1 MVPLACYSNTILA
14 SNFGTE
20 FLKMLP
26 LLLAL
31 IVLLIFSAFFSSCE
45 TALSSVNVIRLKNMV
60 EEKKKGAR
68 KALYLAEKFDV
79 ILVTLLVGNNLVNIG
94 ATTIAA
100 VIFGKLIANPTVAN
114 LVNTLGMTVIVLIF
128 GEITPKSYAKENPE
142 KVCLRFSG
150 TLYVIHKI
158 LWPFTWI
165 FYNIRKLVMKK
176 AVKGNSPQVTE
187 EELESII
194 ETMED
199 EGVIENDDAE
209 LMQNALDIND
219 TEVYQIMT
227 PRVDVVAINV
237 DDDIENIK
245 KVFFEFQYSRIPVYD
260 KDKDNMVGI
269 LRERDFFTAYLNSPD
284 HKFNVRSIMST
295 PYFVSKTKKI
305 DDLIREMQEL
315 KKHFAIVLDEY
326 GGTSGIVTMEDALE
340 ELVGEIYDEYD
351 DAPELDFNY
360 KKITDNKYIVNPD
373 MDLEDLF
380 EELQLGKKPETNYRD
395 LGGFIY
401 ELCEEPPFKGK
412 VVKVESVYDNQE
424 DLDNPIHKEYE
435 LSFTIDRVIKR
446 RIKSLILEINEINIP
461 EEKEE
466 SKEKDKEKD
475 KDEKNNK
482 DKQKDKDKEK
492 DN

>member
-14 SNFGTE
+14 GNVFITN
-20 FLKMLP
+20 LP
-26 LLLAL
+26 LIIAL
-31 IVLLIFSAFFSSCE
+31 IILLLFSAFFSCSE
-45 TALSSVNVIRLKNMV
+45 TAYSSVNIIRLKNYV
-60 EEKKKGAR
+60 DEKKKGAR

-79 ILVTLLVGNNLVNIG
+79 TLVTLLVGNNLVNIG

-100 VIFGKLIANPTVAN
+100 YVIGSMIVNPTVAN
-114 LVNTLGMTVIVLIF
+114 IVNTFGMTIIVLIF

-142 KVCLRFSG
+142 KVALFLSG
-150 TLYVIHKI
+150 PLFIIQKL

-165 FYNIRKLVMKK
+165 FYKIRKFMMRKNDKNDV
-176 AVKGNSPQVTE
+176 PQVTE

-237 DDDIENIK
+237 DEDIEKIK
-245 KVFFEFQYSRIPVYD
+245 NVFFEYQYSRIPVYEN
-260 KDKDNMVGI
+260 DKDNMIGI
-269 LRERDFFTAYLNSPD
+269 LRERDFFTAYIKNNNS
-284 HKFNVRSIMST
+284 KFNIRSIMSS
-295 PYFVSKTKKI
+295 PYFVSRTTKV
-305 DDLIREMQEL
+305 DDLIREMQDV

-351 DAPELDFNY
+351 DAPELDYQFNL
-360 KKITDNKYIVNPD
+360 INNNKYSVNPD
-373 MDLEDLF
+373 INIKDLF
-380 EELQLGKKPETNYRD
+380 EELKLGKEPETNYRD

-401 ELCEEPPFKGK
+401 ELCKEPPYKGK
-412 VVKVESVYDNQE
+412 VVTYNSVYE
-424 DLDNPIHKEYE
+424 DYDLENPVRKEYE
-435 LSFTIDRVIKR
+435 LKFTIDRVIKR
-446 RIKSLILEINEINIP
+446 RIKALILEINEIS
-461 EEKEE
+461 EETEE
-466 SKEKDKEKD
+466 
-475 KDEKNNK
+475 
-482 DKQKDKDKEK
+482 
-492 DN
+492 